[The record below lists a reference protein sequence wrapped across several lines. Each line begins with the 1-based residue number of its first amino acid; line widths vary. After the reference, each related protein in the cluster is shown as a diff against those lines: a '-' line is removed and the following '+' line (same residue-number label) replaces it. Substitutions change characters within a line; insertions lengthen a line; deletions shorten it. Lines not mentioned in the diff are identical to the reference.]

1 MSIIL
6 TKYKKE
12 QIRKNNCIG
21 EGNFAKLYDY
31 NGKVIKLFDDTLES
45 EVANNIKNLP
55 KDKIDFFV
63 FPEELVK
70 DIFRFLI
77 GYTEEKI
84 NGYTLKE
91 LFDLLLNDQ
100 HLDISINDFMFA
112 YEKLKPSIKE
122 VSERYYYMTD
132 THDENIMYDTNLNF
146 IDFDY
151 YWQDETA
158 LKSAIY
164 TQNMN
169 SVGLALV
176 DSIRKLN
183 EDFTFKLKKTIKLY
197 DPDYFDKFIDNL
209 DKKYG
214 DIDTLI
220 KYKNYKI

>member
-12 QIRKNNCIG
+12 QIRRNNCIG

-63 FPEELVK
+63 FPEDLVK

-100 HLDISINDFMFA
+100 HLDISINDFMIA

-122 VSERYYYMTD
+122 VSDRYYFMTD
-132 THDENIMYDTNLNF
+132 THAKNIMYDGNLNF
-146 IDFDY
+146 VDLDY
-151 YWQDETA
+151 YFQDKDA
-158 LKSAIY
+158 LKTTIY
-164 TQNMN
+164 TENMN

-220 KYKNYKI
+220 KYKNHKI